1 MIVLGALLLL
11 AAQAPEPP
19 VPSETQQVAALA
31 FAPPLDRPLTYRVAT
46 RRLSRDGSFTSFAL
60 VYDLRWQR
68 VGRGYQLL
76 ARIDR
81 VESDAHPEVVR
92 TLRLMIDPLI
102 GETLTYFVPADGS
115 SVDMVDPDGL
125 WRRVAV
131 SRARQAGECRH
142 PRPRRARER
151 RDPERR
157 RRSDHDRHRRRPAH
171 HIGERAA
178 RRRRGA
184 AD

>member
-68 VGRGYQLL
+68 VGL
-76 ARIDR
+76 
-81 VESDAHPEVVR
+81 P
-92 TLRLMIDPLI
+92 
-102 GETLTYFVPADGS
+102 
-115 SVDMVDPDGL
+115 PDGEPSRFYRL
-125 WRRVAV
+125 YVRREGHATFKHALHGVLFHAV
-131 SRARQAGECRH
+131 GEGEAAPARG
-142 PRPRRARER
+142 
-151 RDPERR
+151 
-157 RRSDHDRHRRRPAH
+157 
-171 HIGERAA
+171 
-178 RRRRGA
+178 
-184 AD
+184 